1 MNEKVEQAE
10 VILSNLLALQHP
22 TDSAFIVGHDD
33 VVVTLRTAVELL
45 VEEQE
50 RRMFSVKSLSGR

>member
-1 MNEKVEQAE
+1 MSDKIEQAE

-22 TDSAFIVGHDD
+22 TESAFIVGHDD

-45 VEEQE
+45 IEEQD
-50 RRMFSVKSLSGR
+50 RRI

>member
-1 MNEKVEQAE
+1 MSDKIEQAE

-22 TDSAFIVGHDD
+22 TESAFIVGHDD

-45 VEEQE
+45 IEEQD
-50 RRMFSVKSLSGR
+50 RRIGSKHID